1 MSKEVF
7 IALIQKDIK
16 ELDVIAQGLYETEM
30 PSPTIIKLASAK
42 AQEISNNLS
51 KLADYKAAE
60 KQSVVALD
68 KEAVQKIVQNEIA
81 ALQLQ
86 AIKDAPVETQV
97 TKIEAEIISEATA
110 PTEFIAEETAA
121 NIAET
126 TIIEEDTIKE
136 PIQNIPAKT
145 ADVITEQTIIK
156 EELVE
161 QKTLPSIER
170 KSSIGD
176 QNSAETKISRVT
188 TSPGNSLVNSLAN
201 KKVDDIKKAINMG
214 DRFRFQKELFKGK
227 PDLMNETL
235 SEINNLNS
243 LNEALSFL
251 SGFEWDED
259 NENVADFMSIVSRK
273 FAE

>member
-30 PSPTIIKLASAK
+30 PSPTIIKLATAK

-51 KLADYKAAE
+51 KLAEYKTAE
-60 KQSVVALD
+60 KQAVAALD
-68 KEAVQKIVQNEIA
+68 KESVLKIVQDEIA
-81 ALQLQ
+81 KQQVQIQKESPEVITASITETE
-86 AIKDAPVETQV
+86 AITETV
-97 TKIEAEIISEATA
+97 TA
-110 PTEFIAEETAA
+110 PEVIIEETKAT
-121 NIAET
+121 IKEEPVIVET
-126 TIIEEDTIKE
+126 TIQELHT
-136 PIQNIPAKT
+136 KT
-145 ADVITEQTIIK
+145 ADVITEQSIIK
-156 EELVE
+156 EEVVA
-161 QKTLPSIER
+161 QKTLPTIER
-170 KSSIGD
+170 KTAIGD
-176 QNSAETKISRVT
+176 QNAAETKISKLT
-188 TSPGNSLVNSLAN
+188 TNTSNSLVNSLAN

-227 PDLMNETL
+227 PELMNETL